1 MRLIKTIL
9 GFLFN
14 QVKLIS
20 PLFLQSSNL
29 KKIFNYY
36 KVPDLFETSGQ
47 PNNKQLISIAK
58 GGYEAVINLAPN
70 AIIEGRIINEEA
82 ILKSNNIT
90 YIHIPVDFNNPLDED
105 FNKFLAALEQKS
117 AKAGPD
123 DDASTTGSVVSGCD
137 FGKYTVSPQE
147 IEIRGM
153 AEFDD
158 NVLLELVDAPLPAAA
173 LGL

>member
-1 MRLIKTIL
+1 MKLIKTIL

-14 QVKLIS
+14 QLKLIS

-47 PNNKQLISIAK
+47 PNNKQLISIAN

-70 AIIEGRIINEEA
+70 TTIEGRIINEEG

-105 FNKFLAALEQKS
+105 FNKFVAALEENKHKKVWVHCAANMRVS
-117 AKAGPD
+117 AF
-123 DDASTTGSVVSGCD
+123 V
-137 FGKYTVSPQE
+137 FKYRRDV
-147 IEIRGM
+147 
-153 AEFDD
+153 
-158 NVLLELVDAPLPAAA
+158 
-173 LGL
+173 LGLSQKNIEQDLKAIWIPNKAWSFFLER

>member
-1 MRLIKTIL
+1 MKLIKTIL

-14 QVKLIS
+14 QLKLIS

-47 PNNKQLISIAK
+47 PNNKQLISIAN

-70 AIIEGRIINEEA
+70 TTIEGRIINEEG

-105 FNKFLAALEQKS
+105 FNKFVAALEQNKYKKIWVHCAANMRVS
-117 AKAGPD
+117 AF
-123 DDASTTGSVVSGCD
+123 V
-137 FGKYTVSPQE
+137 FKYRRDV
-147 IEIRGM
+147 
-153 AEFDD
+153 
-158 NVLLELVDAPLPAAA
+158 
-173 LGL
+173 LGLSPKNIEKDLEAIWVPNKTWSSFLERKYNRS

>member
-1 MRLIKTIL
+1 MKLIKTIL

-14 QVKLIS
+14 QLKLIS

-47 PNNKQLISIAK
+47 PNNKQLISIAN

-70 AIIEGRIINEEA
+70 TTIEGRIINEEA

-105 FNKFLAALEQKS
+105 FNKFVAALEENKHKKIWVHCAANMRVS
-117 AKAGPD
+117 AF
-123 DDASTTGSVVSGCD
+123 V
-137 FGKYTVSPQE
+137 FKYRRDV
-147 IEIRGM
+147 
-153 AEFDD
+153 
-158 NVLLELVDAPLPAAA
+158 
-173 LGL
+173 LGLSQKNIERDLKAIWIPNKAWSFFLER

>member
-1 MRLIKTIL
+1 MKLIKTIL

-14 QVKLIS
+14 QLKLIT

-47 PNNKQLISIAK
+47 PNNKQLNSIAN

-70 AIIEGRIINEEA
+70 TTIEGRIINEEG

-105 FNKFLAALEQKS
+105 FNKFVAALEQNKHKKIWVHCAANMRVS
-117 AKAGPD
+117 AF
-123 DDASTTGSVVSGCD
+123 V
-137 FGKYTVSPQE
+137 FKYRRDV
-147 IEIRGM
+147 
-153 AEFDD
+153 
-158 NVLLELVDAPLPAAA
+158 
-173 LGL
+173 LGLSPKNIEEDLEAIWVPNKTWSSFLEKK

>member
-1 MRLIKTIL
+1 MKLIKTIL

-14 QVKLIS
+14 QLKLIS

-47 PNNKQLISIAK
+47 PNNKQLNSIAS

-70 AIIEGRIINEEA
+70 TTIEGRIINEEA

-105 FNKFLAALEQKS
+105 FNKFVAALEQNKYKKIWVHCAANMRVS
-117 AKAGPD
+117 AF
-123 DDASTTGSVVSGCD
+123 V
-137 FGKYTVSPQE
+137 FKYRRDV
-147 IEIRGM
+147 
-153 AEFDD
+153 
-158 NVLLELVDAPLPAAA
+158 
-173 LGL
+173 LGLSQKNIERDLKAIWNPNKDWSFILER

>member
-1 MRLIKTIL
+1 MKLIKTIL

-14 QVKLIS
+14 QLKLIT

-47 PNNKQLISIAK
+47 PNNKQLISIAN

-70 AIIEGRIINEEA
+70 TTIEGRIINEEA

-105 FNKFLAALEQKS
+105 FNKFVAALEQNKHKKIWVHCAANMRVS
-117 AKAGPD
+117 AFVFKYRRDVLGQSPKNIEEDLEAIWVPNK
-123 DDASTTGSVVSGCD
+123 TWGS
-137 FGKYTVSPQE
+137 F
-147 IEIRGM
+147 
-153 AEFDD
+153 
-158 NVLLELVDAPLPAAA
+158 LEKK
-173 LGL
+173 

>member
-14 QVKLIS
+14 QLKLIS

-47 PNNKQLISIAK
+47 PNNKQLISIAN

-70 AIIEGRIINEEA
+70 TTIEGRIINEEG

-105 FNKFLAALEQKS
+105 FNKFVAALEENKHKKIWVHCAANMRVS
-117 AKAGPD
+117 AF
-123 DDASTTGSVVSGCD
+123 V
-137 FGKYTVSPQE
+137 FKYRRDV
-147 IEIRGM
+147 
-153 AEFDD
+153 
-158 NVLLELVDAPLPAAA
+158 
-173 LGL
+173 LGLSQKNIEQDLKAIWIPNKTWSFFLER

>member
-14 QVKLIS
+14 QLKLIS

-47 PNNKQLISIAK
+47 PNNKQLISIAN

-70 AIIEGRIINEEA
+70 TTIEGRIINEEA

-105 FNKFLAALEQKS
+105 FNKFVAALEQNKHKKIWVHCAANMRVS
-117 AKAGPD
+117 AF
-123 DDASTTGSVVSGCD
+123 V
-137 FGKYTVSPQE
+137 FKYRRDV
-147 IEIRGM
+147 
-153 AEFDD
+153 
-158 NVLLELVDAPLPAAA
+158 
-173 LGL
+173 LGLSQKNIERDLKAIWIPNKTWGSFLER

>member
-1 MRLIKTIL
+1 MKLTKTIL

-14 QVKLIS
+14 QLKLIS

-47 PNNKQLISIAK
+47 PNNKQLISIAN

-70 AIIEGRIINEEA
+70 TTIEGRIINEEA

-105 FNKFLAALEQKS
+105 FNKFVAALEQNKHKKIWVHCAANMRVS
-117 AKAGPD
+117 AF
-123 DDASTTGSVVSGCD
+123 V
-137 FGKYTVSPQE
+137 FKYRRDV
-147 IEIRGM
+147 
-153 AEFDD
+153 
-158 NVLLELVDAPLPAAA
+158 
-173 LGL
+173 LGLSPKNIEEDLEAIWIPNKTWSSFLEKNS

>member
-1 MRLIKTIL
+1 MKLIKTIL

-14 QVKLIS
+14 QLKLIS

-47 PNNKQLISIAK
+47 PNNKQLISIAN

-70 AIIEGRIINEEA
+70 TTIEGRIINEEA

-105 FNKFLAALEQKS
+105 FNKFVAALEQNKHKKIWVHCAANMRVS
-117 AKAGPD
+117 AF
-123 DDASTTGSVVSGCD
+123 V
-137 FGKYTVSPQE
+137 FKYRRDV
-147 IEIRGM
+147 
-153 AEFDD
+153 
-158 NVLLELVDAPLPAAA
+158 
-173 LGL
+173 LGLSQKNIERDLKAIWIPNKTWGSFLER

>member
-1 MRLIKTIL
+1 MKLIKTIL

-14 QVKLIS
+14 QLKLTF

-47 PNNKQLISIAK
+47 PNNKQLNSIAN

-70 AIIEGRIINEEA
+70 TTIEGKIINEDA
-82 ILKSNNIT
+82 ILKSNNIA

-105 FNKFLAALEQKS
+105 FNKFVAALEQNKHKKIWVHCAANMRVS
-117 AKAGPD
+117 AF
-123 DDASTTGSVVSGCD
+123 V
-137 FGKYTVSPQE
+137 FKYRRD
-147 IEIRGM
+147 I
-153 AEFDD
+153 
-158 NVLLELVDAPLPAAA
+158 
-173 LGL
+173 LGLSQKNIERDLKAIWIPNKTWGSFLER

>member
-1 MRLIKTIL
+1 MIKTIL

-14 QVKLIS
+14 QLKLIS

-47 PNNKQLISIAK
+47 PNNKQLISIAN
-58 GGYEAVINLAPN
+58 GGYETVINLAPN
-70 AIIEGRIINEEA
+70 TTIEGRIINEEA

-105 FNKFLAALEQKS
+105 FNKFVAALEENKHKKIWVHCAANMRVS
-117 AKAGPD
+117 AF
-123 DDASTTGSVVSGCD
+123 V
-137 FGKYTVSPQE
+137 FKYRRDV
-147 IEIRGM
+147 
-153 AEFDD
+153 
-158 NVLLELVDAPLPAAA
+158 
-173 LGL
+173 LGLSQKNIERDLKAIWIPNKAWGFFLER

>member
-1 MRLIKTIL
+1 MKLIKTIL

-14 QVKLIS
+14 QLKLIS

-47 PNNKQLISIAK
+47 PNNKQLISIAN

-70 AIIEGRIINEEA
+70 TTIEGRIINEEG

-105 FNKFLAALEQKS
+105 FNKFVAALEQNKYKKIWVHCAANMRVS
-117 AKAGPD
+117 AF
-123 DDASTTGSVVSGCD
+123 V
-137 FGKYTVSPQE
+137 FKYRRDV
-147 IEIRGM
+147 
-153 AEFDD
+153 
-158 NVLLELVDAPLPAAA
+158 
-173 LGL
+173 LGLSPKNIEEDLEAIWVPNKTWSSFLERKYNRS

>member
-14 QVKLIS
+14 QLKLIS

-47 PNNKQLISIAK
+47 PNNKQLISIAN

-70 AIIEGRIINEEA
+70 TTIEGRIINEEA

-105 FNKFLAALEQKS
+105 FNKFVVALEQNKHKKIWVHCAANMRVS
-117 AKAGPD
+117 AF
-123 DDASTTGSVVSGCD
+123 V
-137 FGKYTVSPQE
+137 FKYRRDV
-147 IEIRGM
+147 
-153 AEFDD
+153 
-158 NVLLELVDAPLPAAA
+158 
-173 LGL
+173 LGLSQKNIEQDLEAIWVPNKTWSSFLEKNS

>member
-14 QVKLIS
+14 QLKLIS

-47 PNNKQLISIAK
+47 PNNKQLISIAN

-70 AIIEGRIINEEA
+70 TTIEGRIIDEEA
-82 ILKSNNIT
+82 IFKSNNIT

-105 FNKFLAALEQKS
+105 FNKFVAALEQNKHNKIWVHCAANMRVS
-117 AKAGPD
+117 AFVFKYRRDVLGQSPKNIEEDLEAIWVPNK
-123 DDASTTGSVVSGCD
+123 TWGS
-137 FGKYTVSPQE
+137 F
-147 IEIRGM
+147 
-153 AEFDD
+153 
-158 NVLLELVDAPLPAAA
+158 LEKK
-173 LGL
+173 

>member
-1 MRLIKTIL
+1 MKLIKTIL

-14 QVKLIS
+14 QLKLIT

-47 PNNKQLISIAK
+47 PNNKQLISIAN

-70 AIIEGRIINEEA
+70 TTIEGRIINEEA

-90 YIHIPVDFNNPLDED
+90 YIHIPVDFNNPLNED
-105 FNKFLAALEQKS
+105 FNKFVAALEQNKHKKIWVHCAANMRVS
-117 AKAGPD
+117 AF
-123 DDASTTGSVVSGCD
+123 V
-137 FGKYTVSPQE
+137 FKYRRDV
-147 IEIRGM
+147 
-153 AEFDD
+153 
-158 NVLLELVDAPLPAAA
+158 
-173 LGL
+173 LGLSPKNIEEDLEAIWVPNKTWSSFLEKK

>member
-1 MRLIKTIL
+1 MKLIKTIL

-14 QVKLIS
+14 QLKLIS

-36 KVPDLFETSGQ
+36 KVPGLFETSGQ
-47 PNNKQLISIAK
+47 PNNKQLISIAN

-70 AIIEGRIINEEA
+70 TTIEGRIINEEG

-105 FNKFLAALEQKS
+105 FNKFVGALEQNKHKKIWVHCAANMRVS
-117 AKAGPD
+117 AF
-123 DDASTTGSVVSGCD
+123 V
-137 FGKYTVSPQE
+137 FKYRRDV
-147 IEIRGM
+147 
-153 AEFDD
+153 
-158 NVLLELVDAPLPAAA
+158 
-173 LGL
+173 LGLSPKNIEEDLEAIWVPNKTWSSFLEKNS

>member
-20 PLFLQSSNL
+20 PLFLQSSNI

-47 PNNKQLISIAK
+47 PNNKQLISIAN

-70 AIIEGRIINEEA
+70 TTIEGRIINEEA
-82 ILKSNNIT
+82 ILKSNNIS

-105 FNKFLAALEQKS
+105 FNKFVAALEQNKHKKIWVHCAANMRVS
-117 AKAGPD
+117 AF
-123 DDASTTGSVVSGCD
+123 V
-137 FGKYTVSPQE
+137 FKYRRD
-147 IEIRGM
+147 I
-153 AEFDD
+153 
-158 NVLLELVDAPLPAAA
+158 
-173 LGL
+173 LGLSPKNIEEDLEAIWVPNKTWNSFLEKDS